1 MTKDLF
7 EQEFIARCQ
16 SKMAGLSKDDCPYS
30 DEEFAAYKEG
40 WLAAW
45 QLSVDIL
52 AKMMR
57 ETKDLT
63 DEHGYKIDLRELQ
76 ARFE

>member
-1 MTKDLF
+1 
-7 EQEFIARCQ
+7 
-16 SKMAGLSKDDCPYS
+16 MAGLSKDDCPYS

-45 QLSVDIL
+45 QWSIDIL

-63 DEHGYKIDLRELQ
+63 DE
-76 ARFE
+76 

>member
-7 EQEFIARCQ
+7 EQEFVARCQ

-45 QLSVDIL
+45 QWSVDIL

-63 DEHGYKIDLRELQ
+63 DDTGTK
-76 ARFE
+76 